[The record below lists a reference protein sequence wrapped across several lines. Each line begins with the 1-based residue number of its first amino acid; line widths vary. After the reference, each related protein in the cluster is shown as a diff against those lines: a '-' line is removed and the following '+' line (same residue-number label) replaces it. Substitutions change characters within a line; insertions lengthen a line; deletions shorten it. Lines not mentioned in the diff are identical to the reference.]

1 MESGRLTGVKPEDL
15 VEFYLGSRASG
26 TLKTYEVAFRK
37 VWSYAGR
44 IGISV
49 FRWGD
54 GEVTGLLVW
63 LDKEGVAE
71 NMVKQALAAV
81 NVLFECMG
89 RESPTKSD
97 LVSKVKKTCMK
108 RSNERKQQ
116 KAVSR
121 EREGT
126 TLRDVRKMVEALY
139 REPAESVEP
148 ARRRFLVMQLFL
160 FLGMKRFSDIAKL
173 RVKDLI
179 FLKDG
184 SVRVFM
190 RKTKTDQL
198 GQGSCFFL
206 TGRKY
211 GKVSVPGIL
220 RWYLKSLGLEGE
232 DVLFPRF
239 RNKGN
244 KGVVA
249 IKDTPVSYGTARGQ
263 LVKEV
268 KLLGLGKLTL
278 HSARI
283 GAATRGAEAGLSRES
298 IKACGGWRSDA
309 VDGYIRLK
317 EPGVVFSNRM
327 LEEL

>member
-1 MESGRLTGVKPEDL
+1 
-15 VEFYLGSRASG
+15 
-26 TLKTYEVAFRK
+26 
-37 VWSYAGR
+37 
-44 IGISV
+44 
-49 FRWGD
+49 
-54 GEVTGLLVW
+54 
-63 LDKEGVAE
+63 
-71 NMVKQALAAV
+71 
-81 NVLFECMG
+81 MG

-97 LVSKVKKTCMK
+97 LVSKVNKTCLK

-116 KAVSR
+116 KAVGG

-211 GKVSVPGIL
+211 GKVSVHAIL
-220 RWYLKSLGLEGE
+220 IWYLEIWS
-232 DVLFPRF
+232 
-239 RNKGN
+239 
-244 KGVVA
+244 
-249 IKDTPVSYGTARGQ
+249 
-263 LVKEV
+263 
-268 KLLGLGKLTL
+268 
-278 HSARI
+278 
-283 GAATRGAEAGLSRES
+283 
-298 IKACGGWRSDA
+298 
-309 VDGYIRLK
+309 
-317 EPGVVFSNRM
+317 
-327 LEEL
+327 

>member
-1 MESGRLTGVKPEDL
+1 MNHL
-15 VEFYLGSRASG
+15 F
-26 TLKTYEVAFRK
+26 
-37 VWSYAGR
+37 
-44 IGISV
+44 
-49 FRWGD
+49 
-54 GEVTGLLVW
+54 
-63 LDKEGVAE
+63 
-71 NMVKQALAAV
+71 KQALAAV

-97 LVSKVKKTCMK
+97 LVSKVKKTRLK

-126 TLRDVRKMVEALY
+126 TLRDIRKMVEALY
-139 REPAESVEP
+139 REPAESVELS
-148 ARRRFLVMQLFL
+148 RRWFLVMQLFL
-160 FLGMKRFSDIAKL
+160 FLGMRRFSDIAKL
-173 RVKDLI
+173 KAKDLD

-184 SVRVFM
+184 SVRVFI

-220 RWYLKSLGLEGE
+220 RWYLKSLELVSE

-244 KGVVA
+244 KEVLA
-249 IKDTPVSYGTARGQ
+249 IKDIRVSYGT
-263 LVKEV
+263 
-268 KLLGLGKLTL
+268 
-278 HSARI
+278 
-283 GAATRGAEAGLSRES
+283 
-298 IKACGGWRSDA
+298 KA
-309 VDGYIRLK
+309 
-317 EPGVVFSNRM
+317 M
-327 LEEL
+327 LRNT